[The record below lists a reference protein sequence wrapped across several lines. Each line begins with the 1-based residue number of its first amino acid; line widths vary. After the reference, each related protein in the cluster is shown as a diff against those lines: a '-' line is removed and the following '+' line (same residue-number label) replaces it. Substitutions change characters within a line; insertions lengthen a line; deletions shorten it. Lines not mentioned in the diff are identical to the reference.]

1 MLFPLFRLLGQP
13 QWLAEHLQLY
23 AALGHVE
30 AALAWRTLV
39 SRAVWAFAALGAGVV
54 ALNLVGVAGLLL
66 ASGLVDLSA
75 GGAVGALAVVAIAPA
90 LAAAL
95 AWHMARRPM
104 PPWFCHL
111 RAQAAED
118 WRLLQQHDKA
128 PPARPPAGPD
138 EVRAD
143 RAGVHP

>member
-1 MLFPLFRLLGQP
+1 MLFPTLRLLGQP

-39 SRAVWAFAALGAGVV
+39 ARAAWAFAALGAAVV
-54 ALNLVGVAGLLL
+54 TFNLVGMAGLLI
-66 ASGLVDLSA
+66 ASGVVDLA
-75 GGAVGALAVVAIAPA
+75 PGRGPFAMGMMALVAALPA
-90 LAAAL
+90 LGAAG

-104 PPWFCHL
+104 PPWFSHL

-118 WRLLQQHDKA
+118 WRLWQAQGA
-128 PPARPPAGPD
+128 GQTPEAAAQVPA
-138 EVRAD
+138 VST
-143 RAGVHP
+143 